1 MGILSYH
8 LLFTTLSTSIICN
21 LYFTVL
27 INVSYLLKKQILL
40 YNYLIITP
48 PRFFQ
53 RNKACFVWEVMTF
66 IEGVPSKKYN
76 QSNFTNNKH

>member
-27 INVSYLLKKQILL
+27 INVSYLLKKQILI

-48 PRFFQ
+48 PVFFNET
-53 RNKACFVWEVMTF
+53 RLVLYGK
-66 IEGVPSKKYN
+66 
-76 QSNFTNNKH
+76 